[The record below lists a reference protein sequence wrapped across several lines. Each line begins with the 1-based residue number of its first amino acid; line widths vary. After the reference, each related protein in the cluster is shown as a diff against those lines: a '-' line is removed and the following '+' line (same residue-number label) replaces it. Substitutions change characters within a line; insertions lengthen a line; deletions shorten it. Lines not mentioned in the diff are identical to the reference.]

1 MGTGSITTLEYSA
14 TNNSSCLPIE
24 SLNMVQLSI
33 NQVTSKQWT
42 LEEDAFYYHKN
53 DFQGA
58 GLWRFKVD
66 DCGEE
71 KTRAILDDN
80 QLKASSLSFIGGFT
94 GCHGRWEE
102 NVFDAIKA
110 LNSARDLGAANV
122 LLHTGSR
129 NRHIHS
135 NARRCVSKAIERI
148 LPIAQE
154 FGIRIL
160 LQPMLESVSRQ
171 WNFLHDWESV
181 FEIIDRFPAE
191 SVGFVLNTYHA
202 SFLSEIW
209 EHLPGRISQL
219 GLVQISDSLSLPRS
233 AKRRDD
239 CLLGQ
244 GILMPDH
251 RLRHLIKAG
260 YNGWVEVELLGPT
273 WGREAYQQVLEAS
286 QQFATEF
293 VGAVERIEQRSV
305 KQDVV

>member
-1 MGTGSITTLEYSA
+1 
-14 TNNSSCLPIE
+14 
-24 SLNMVQLSI
+24 MVQLSI

-42 LEEDAFYYHKN
+42 LEEDAFYYN
-53 DFQGA
+53 QFQFHGA

-71 KTRAILDDN
+71 KTRAIMDES

-94 GCHGRWEE
+94 GCQSRWEDS
-102 NVFDAIKA
+102 VRDSIQA
-110 LNSARDLGAANV
+110 LNSARELGAANV
-122 LLHTGSR
+122 ILYTGSR
-129 NRHIHS
+129 NRHIYS
-135 NARRCVSKAIERI
+135 NARRCVVNAIERI

-154 FGIRIL
+154 FGVRIL

-181 FEIIDRFPAE
+181 FEILDRFSPE

-202 SFLSEIW
+202 SYLSEIW
-209 EHLPGRISQL
+209 EQLPDRIGQL

-244 GILMPDH
+244 GMLMPDH
-251 RLRHLIKAG
+251 RLRQLIKFG
-260 YNGWVEVELLGPT
+260 YDGWIEVELLGPT
-273 WGREAYQQVLEAS
+273 WGREGYQHVLEAS
-286 QQFATEF
+286 QQFANEF
-293 VGAVERIEQRSV
+293 VGAFAKTEQRSV